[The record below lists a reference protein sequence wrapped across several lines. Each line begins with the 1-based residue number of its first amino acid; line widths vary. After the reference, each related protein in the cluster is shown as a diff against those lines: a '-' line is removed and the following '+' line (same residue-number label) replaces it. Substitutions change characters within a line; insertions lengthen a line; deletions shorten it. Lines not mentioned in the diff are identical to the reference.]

1 MPHPNKPQLAFAW
14 IGAPQTLATL
24 WADMIQ
30 TPFQKKTPQELLHRP
45 QIISAD
51 TETWSYRFSRC
62 EKLSELLYMRVNA
75 RRRSG
80 LLWCKEAKA
89 ALTTEEY
96 KMLCYA
102 GGCRLPVVVFLQN
115 VTEAT
120 EEADQEE
127 QCLRL
132 LLDELGFQAD
142 ETLFVYG
149 ANNKPRDAI
158 MHLYQRLDHAFPATE
173 ERGLPPLML
182 RCEEVNILFFIGGQ
196 PALTEQ
202 APHNAYLKNGTQ
214 TLQLKDLRLLHNHQS
229 ASLSSVTL
237 RAKFE
242 AQIALRP
249 EFVFSGSLTYNNIG
263 ELPSREC
270 VVII

>member
-1 MPHPNKPQLAFAW
+1 MQHPNKPQLAFAW
-14 IGAPQTLATL
+14 IGAPKILSTL

-30 TPFQKKTPQELLHRP
+30 TPFQEKPPRELLHRP
-45 QIISAD
+45 QILAAD

-75 RRRSG
+75 RRHSG

-89 ALTTEEY
+89 VLTNEEY

-102 GGCRLPVVVFLQN
+102 GGCRLPVVIFLQN
-115 VTEAT
+115 ITEAT

-127 QCLRL
+127 QGLRL
-132 LLDELGFQAD
+132 LLDELGFLAD
-142 ETLFVYG
+142 EAIFVYG

-158 MHLYQRLDHAFPATE
+158 THLYQRLDHALPATE
-173 ERGLPPLML
+173 ERSLPPLML
-182 RCEEVNILFFIGGQ
+182 RCEEVNLLFFIGGQ
-196 PALTEQ
+196 PGLTEQ
-202 APHNAYLKNGTQ
+202 APHRAYLKHEIQ
-214 TLQLKDLRLLHNHQS
+214 TLQLKDLRLLHKHQS
-229 ASLSSVTL
+229 PSLTSVTL

-249 EFVFSGSLTYNNIG
+249 ECIFSGSLMYNNIG